1 MSVSFGD
8 LLRQLR
14 RRAGMTQADLAAAVG
29 FSEAQVSRLEK
40 NLRLP
45 NQEVIA
51 TVFVA
56 ALGLQEEPHLALRL
70 VELAAL
76 ARGEKPPASLT
87 LQRQERQ
94 VVVEEVHATP
104 GHLPIPPTALLG
116 RERDLDAISKRM
128 AGHTGRLFTLIG
140 PPGVGKTR
148 LALAL
153 ATSLQSL
160 YADGAYFVSLAA
172 LSDPDHLPTAL
183 ITTLGLTDAS
193 TKAPRTRLI
202 EFLRHK
208 ELLLV
213 LDNFEQISTAASLV
227 ADLLAECGGLHLLVT
242 SRAALKVRGEQRYPL
257 TPLELTAAVAL
268 FTERAQSLDPT
279 FAPTPASLPTLEAI
293 CRRLDCLPLAL
304 ELSAAQMDLFSPQ
317 QLLTALQERRLD
329 LLTSG
334 PTDFPP
340 HHQTLRLAIARSYSL
355 LTAPEQ
361 QLFRALG
368 VFAGGFDLAA
378 VAALGFAERALQGL
392 VQKSLVHGA
401 AAAGDQRRFLLLETL
416 RAFATE
422 QLQASGEAVALHQR
436 HAEYYLALTEEAAL
450 QLQGPTKAAWLLRL
464 DAELDNL
471 RVAFQWLLQHAPVQA
486 AALAGALKEFWYNRS
501 YYQEGRHWLTQALT
515 VAVGIDYADKQR
527 LGQRARAL
535 LALAQLAQHQ
545 GDNQPA
551 LQWVESSIAL
561 YRQAYDQWGE
571 AEALRESGWI
581 TYNLHDRPATLARFT
596 ESLRLFRLVGD
607 QGKIAALLTSL
618 AYLQTGQELD
628 YEQSTAYLRESIALL
643 RTVNDPDALG
653 FALSFRGDLALFYA
667 HYDEAEA
674 SFTEWLALARAM
686 NARFELTGALLGL
699 SKVKLYQGDAAAA
712 LHHIQEGLQLAQTI
726 GNKERTML
734 SWCVLGHVQRALG
747 AWPSAQACYGE
758 ALTLSQALENK
769 HVAVECWLSCSAIA
783 IQQKRYALATHL
795 LAASQSLLATLPPY
809 LKAMD
814 RTELTTL
821 VESARTALGEADFA
835 TAWALGERWSFVEA
849 MRAAQAFCQTN
860 S

>member
-1 MSVSFGD
+1 MTDTSALDKPESQSAAIWRQFRQHKGAVFG
-8 LLRQLR
+8 LCVL
-14 RRAGMTQADLAAAVG
+14 G
-29 FSEAQVSRLEK
+29 FLIV
-40 NLRLP
+40 
-45 NQEVIA
+45 
-51 TVFVA
+51 
-56 ALGLQEEPHLALRL
+56 
-70 VELAAL
+70 
-76 ARGEKPPASLT
+76 
-87 LQRQERQ
+87 
-94 VVVEEVHATP
+94 
-104 GHLPIPPTALLG
+104 
-116 RERDLDAISKRM
+116 
-128 AGHTGRLFTLIG
+128 FTLIG

-368 VFAGGFDLAA
+368 VFVGGFDLAA

-416 RAFATE
+416 RAFAT
-422 QLQASGEAVALHQR
+422 
-436 HAEYYLALTEEAAL
+436 
-450 QLQGPTKAAWLLRL
+450 
-464 DAELDNL
+464 
-471 RVAFQWLLQHAPVQA
+471 
-486 AALAGALKEFWYNRS
+486 
-501 YYQEGRHWLTQALT
+501 
-515 VAVGIDYADKQR
+515 
-527 LGQRARAL
+527 
-535 LALAQLAQHQ
+535 
-545 GDNQPA
+545 
-551 LQWVESSIAL
+551 
-561 YRQAYDQWGE
+561 
-571 AEALRESGWI
+571 
-581 TYNLHDRPATLARFT
+581 
-596 ESLRLFRLVGD
+596 
-607 QGKIAALLTSL
+607 
-618 AYLQTGQELD
+618 
-628 YEQSTAYLRESIALL
+628 
-643 RTVNDPDALG
+643 
-653 FALSFRGDLALFYA
+653 
-667 HYDEAEA
+667 
-674 SFTEWLALARAM
+674 
-686 NARFELTGALLGL
+686 
-699 SKVKLYQGDAAAA
+699 
-712 LHHIQEGLQLAQTI
+712 
-726 GNKERTML
+726 
-734 SWCVLGHVQRALG
+734 
-747 AWPSAQACYGE
+747 
-758 ALTLSQALENK
+758 
-769 HVAVECWLSCSAIA
+769 
-783 IQQKRYALATHL
+783 
-795 LAASQSLLATLPPY
+795 
-809 LKAMD
+809 
-814 RTELTTL
+814 
-821 VESARTALGEADFA
+821 
-835 TAWALGERWSFVEA
+835 
-849 MRAAQAFCQTN
+849 
-860 S
+860 

>member
-515 VAVGIDYADKQR
+515 AAVGIDYADKQR

-561 YRQAYDQWGE
+561 YRQAHDQWGE

-699 SKVKLYQGDAAAA
+699 GKVKLYQGDAAAA

>member
-160 YADGAYFVSLAA
+160 YANGAYFVSLAA

-268 FTERAQSLDPT
+268 FTERAQSLDPA

-368 VFAGGFDLAA
+368 VFVGGFDLAA

>member
-1 MSVSFGD
+1 M
-8 LLRQLR
+8 
-14 RRAGMTQADLAAAVG
+14 
-29 FSEAQVSRLEK
+29 
-40 NLRLP
+40 
-45 NQEVIA
+45 
-51 TVFVA
+51 
-56 ALGLQEEPHLALRL
+56 
-70 VELAAL
+70 
-76 ARGEKPPASLT
+76 
-87 LQRQERQ
+87 
-94 VVVEEVHATP
+94 
-104 GHLPIPPTALLG
+104 
-116 RERDLDAISKRM
+116 
-128 AGHTGRLFTLIG
+128 
-140 PPGVGKTR
+140 
-148 LALAL
+148 
-153 ATSLQSL
+153 
-160 YADGAYFVSLAA
+160 
-172 LSDPDHLPTAL
+172 
-183 ITTLGLTDAS
+183 
-193 TKAPRTRLI
+193 
-202 EFLRHK
+202 
-208 ELLLV
+208 
-213 LDNFEQISTAASLV
+213 
-227 ADLLAECGGLHLLVT
+227 
-242 SRAALKVRGEQRYPL
+242 
-257 TPLELTAAVAL
+257 
-268 FTERAQSLDPT
+268 
-279 FAPTPASLPTLEAI
+279 
-293 CRRLDCLPLAL
+293 
-304 ELSAAQMDLFSPQ
+304 
-317 QLLTALQERRLD
+317 
-329 LLTSG
+329 
-334 PTDFPP
+334 
-340 HHQTLRLAIARSYSL
+340 
-355 LTAPEQ
+355 
-361 QLFRALG
+361 
-368 VFAGGFDLAA
+368 
-378 VAALGFAERALQGL
+378 
-392 VQKSLVHGA
+392 
-401 AAAGDQRRFLLLETL
+401 

-561 YRQAYDQWGE
+561 YRQAHDQWGE

>member
-268 FTERAQSLDPT
+268 FTERAQSLDPA